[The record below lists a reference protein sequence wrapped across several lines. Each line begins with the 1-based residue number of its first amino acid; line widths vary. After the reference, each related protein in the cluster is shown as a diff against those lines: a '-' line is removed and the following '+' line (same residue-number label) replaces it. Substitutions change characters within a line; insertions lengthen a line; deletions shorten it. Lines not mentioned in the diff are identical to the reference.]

1 MWLSSRCGGFLK
13 GSLILQRLR
22 RGSLKGLL
30 KELLELRI
38 PGIFRG
44 EGLVR
49 GKVNIEYRV

>member
-13 GSLILQRLR
+13 GSLILKRLR